1 MKKQLTLIILTILSN
16 VLYSQEVKK
25 DVENSIFNAQ
35 IGIAGI
41 WVNNET
47 KIIKNTVLRSEIGM
61 SAGFWGGTYYDNVGF
76 ILTPLL
82 RLEPKY
88 YYNIERRISKEKSVE
103 NNSANFFSLKTTFH
117 PNWFVISNY
126 DNIKIISDFSVIPTY
141 GFRRNI
147 SSKLNYEFS
156 FGLGYR
162 YLFLKDVGYNAN
174 KSEIAPD
181 LSFRIGY
188 TF

>member
-1 MKKQLTLIILTILSN
+1 MKKTIILFTIIISN
-16 VLYSQEVKK
+16 LIFSQKLNK
-25 DVENSIFNAQ
+25 DVENSIFSTQ

-41 WVNNET
+41 WFNNEA
-47 KIIKNTVLRSEIGM
+47 KINKNTVLRSEIGL
-61 SAGFWGGTYYDNVGF
+61 SAGFWGGSYYEKKGF
-76 ILTPLL
+76 LLTPLL
-82 RLEPKY
+82 RLEPRY
-88 YYNIERRISKEKSVE
+88 YYNIDRRLSKGKNIE
-103 NNSANFFSLKTTFH
+103 NNSANFFSLKSTFH

-126 DNIKIISDFSVIPTY
+126 DNLNIISDFSIIPTY

-147 SSKLNYEFS
+147 NKNFNYEFS

-162 YLFLKDVGYNAN
+162 YLYLKDAGYINN

-181 LSFRIGY
+181 FTFRLGY